1 MADQQV
7 IHLDDNGNVIV
18 PSPPKV
24 TEPGNDVLHL
34 DDSGN
39 TIGKNGALFEH
50 KPDLQIKGEYSY
62 DPRIVAPNVL
72 AAAGGTAGSLLGGPV
87 GGIAGAG
94 LGSAAGEFL
103 KHEDPTHYSQDGTA
117 PTMED
122 SALNVG
128 LNTAGEGANQ
138 AVTGIVQKLVSQ
150 GVKKSVAQFLAS
162 KIGSTFPAVKNA
174 ITKDT
179 IASNIGKLG
188 DLPQGETIPS
198 NIRSVPRVGGSSTP
212 GDEPTSITGNPSIRE
227 APEGNGQYRK
237 PLWQQDQGTT
247 VIPKNIPQEE
257 RIPLWQQEVKVGE
270 GVAPTNTGS
279 VSKQIVAGQAR
290 PRDNS
295 QEQSL
300 VNEILSKNTKNGR
313 VTSVEGIQKYL
324 DDPQYTPEKAAGGK
338 YLSQPS
344 RDMLETIQD
353 LSKKADYGESSAKSA
368 MYMAKGALV
377 LGASAVSHPAGAVAS
392 GLILGNEA
400 LGRMAENPRLM
411 SLMKEVKDLP
421 PDSQKAKL
429 FRQAAMF
436 ALRGTTQYMVT
447 PSGEKEQVVIS
458 KDGVPQL
465 PR

>member
-50 KPDLQIKGEYSY
+50 KPDLQIKGEHSY

-128 LNTAGEGANQ
+128 LNAAGEGANQ
-138 AVTGIVQKLVSQ
+138 AVTGIVQKWVQ
-150 GVKKSVAQFLAS
+150 GGIKRPVAEFLAS
-162 KIGSTFPAVKNA
+162 KMGSAVPAVKNA
-174 ITKDT
+174 INNDKV
-179 IASNIGKLG
+179 ASGLTELPLKKPGQNI
-188 DLPQGETIPS
+188 
-198 NIRSVPRVGGSSTP
+198 
-212 GDEPTSITGNPSIRE
+212 DEPKAIST
-227 APEGNGQYRK
+227 
-237 PLWQQDQGTT
+237 
-247 VIPKNIPQEE
+247 
-257 RIPLWQQEVKVGE
+257 
-270 GVAPTNTGS
+270 
-279 VSKQIVAGQAR
+279 
-290 PRDNS
+290 
-295 QEQSL
+295 
-300 VNEILSKNTKNGR
+300 ILGKGAKNGR
-313 VTSVEGIQKYL
+313 INNSEAITSEMEKPEYRGIVSEETKKNINDL
-324 DDPQYTPEKAAGGK
+324 IETASSTTDPNTPKGSLYMSKAG
-338 YLSQPS
+338 
-344 RDMLETIQD
+344 
-353 LSKKADYGESSAKSA
+353 
-368 MYMAKGALV
+368 LV
-377 LGASAVSHPAGAVAS
+377 LGSAALNHEAGMAAG
-392 GLILGNEA
+392 GLILGNEL
-400 LGRMAENPRLM
+400 LGHIAANPQIM

-421 PDSQKAKL
+421 PDSAKAKL
-429 FRQAAMF
+429 LKQAVLF
-436 ALRGTTQYMVT
+436 AARGTTQYMVS